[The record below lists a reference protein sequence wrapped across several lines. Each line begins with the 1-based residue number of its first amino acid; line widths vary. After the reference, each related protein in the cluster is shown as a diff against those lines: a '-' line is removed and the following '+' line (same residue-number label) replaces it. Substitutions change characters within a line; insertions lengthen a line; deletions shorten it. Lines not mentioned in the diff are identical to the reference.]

1 MIAKVITDISL
12 DREFDYLVPEELQD
26 KLRPGSAVSVPFGR
40 SCRTGYV
47 LSLAENSS
55 YDPAKLKAL
64 NGIASDRPAIPEQL
78 IALGRWIAGYYCAT
92 QEHAIRTLLPAANTQ
107 GCQRE
112 LQGCGISLIP

>member
-47 LSLAENSS
+47 LSLAGS
-55 YDPAKLKAL
+55 YELFSARLK
-64 NGIASDRPAIPEQL
+64 
-78 IALGRWIAGYYCAT
+78 T
-92 QEHAIRTLLPAANTQ
+92 
-107 GCQRE
+107 
-112 LQGCGISLIP
+112 